1 MDSTSG
7 VAHPDLDE
15 IFYIVSG
22 TGTMVSGGEFVGMKS
37 SISSLLGPMERGEI
51 RGGVEQ
57 QVEPGD
63 TAIIPKGMPH
73 G

>member
-22 TGTMVSGGEFVGMKS
+22 TGTMVTGGEFVDMES
-37 SISSLLGPMERGEI
+37 SISSLLDPMERGEI

-57 QVEPGD
+57 
-63 TAIIPKGMPH
+63 
-73 G
+73 